1 MRIQSSNILLMIINV
16 RNYFSLNECHSLKNR
31 VTELLNCIYKKV
43 IKRSWIQMKNIW
55 YDYFF
60 NILQMNWLLVS
71 FIIYGKNLKYM
82 MQSIIDLELYRTRKT
97 SEEVSLPLLLLT
109 LLSIVWR
116 LSQYNAIFLPIFS
129 NRITCC

>member
-1 MRIQSSNILLMIINV
+1 LRIQSSNILLMIINV